1 MFIKK
6 LLITYLLLL
15 LLSLHASE
23 SNQKV
28 TLYLDWLNQFQFAG
42 YYMAKENGYYTDLD
56 LDVNII
62 EYSKDTNND
71 ITQKV
76 IKDEAVYG
84 IGKSSL
90 IMDKFEGNDIILLSS
105 IFQNSPM
112 ALISLSSSNIKTP
125 KDLINKKIM
134 ITNDAKESVSI
145 KSLLMAEGV
154 NFQDLNTQNFS
165 SNEINDL
172 INGNIDAI
180 ACYLSNEPFILKQ
193 KNIDFNIIHP
203 NNYNFDFYEG
213 ILFTSQ
219 NELRNNPIRAQN
231 FNQASIKGWEYA
243 FNNIEKTA
251 KIIYEKYNTQNK
263 SLESLI
269 FEGEVLKKLSKI
281 DENLLGNINP
291 RTIDEIKRIYSLFNL
306 KSTNIFFET
315 ESIILNKTHTLLNEN
330 DLNYLNT
337 NQFTLLTQADHIPFS
352 FKNLNELIG
361 IEIDFWKLIS
371 DKLSKPFNIEE
382 VLKDNILNIFSNSI
396 KVKFVYSFKKESSDK
411 NVLSNPIAKVPL
423 ALATKNGVHYISDLN
438 SVEHVKIGVLKDL
451 EIFES
456 LKKDYPNVNFIE
468 INTIDDGIYRLKNN
482 LLFGLI
488 DNLYTLS
495 HQIEQFQIDELKIN
509 TTLKYK
515 INIYLE
521 VKKQNE
527 QFIKIVNKIIDSLS
541 EKEKSSIFNNYQLIL
556 YHNSI
561 DIYYILKF
569 VIPLIILLSV
579 FIFLNYRLRNE
590 IKKRE
595 ETEKKLSDLANND
608 SLTGIYNRRK
618 IEELCEAEI
627 KRSERYLN
635 ELSVIFFD
643 VNDFKIINDKLG
655 HHKGDEVLIKIA
667 SVISQ
672 NIRTTDYFGRW
683 GGDEFL
689 IVLPQTNLPKTE
701 HLIKIL
707 ENILT
712 TINFDLKMDRKI
724 SCSFGLSQY
733 EKNDT
738 LDSFL
743 KRADESMYVN
753 KNNYRQSRL
762 QQL

>member
-6 LLITYLLLL
+6 LLITYLLL

-42 YYMAKENGYYTDLD
+42 YYMAKENGYYNDLD

-62 EYSKDTNND
+62 EYSKDANND

-90 IMDKFEGNDIILLSS
+90 IIDKFAGNDIILLSS

-180 ACYLSNEPFILKQ
+180 ACYLSNEPFVLKQ

-219 NELRNNPIRAQN
+219 KELKNNPIRAQN

-291 RTIDEIKRIYSLFNL
+291 RTIDEIKRIYSLLNL
-306 KSTNIFFET
+306 KSTHISFET

-330 DLNYLNT
+330 DLNYLNA

-438 SVEHVKIGVLKDL
+438 SVEHIKIGVLKDL

-456 LKKDYPNVNFIE
+456 LKRDYPNVNFIE

-556 YHNSI
+556 YHNNI

-595 ETEKKLSDLANND
+595 ETEIKLSNLANND

-618 IEELCEAEI
+618 IEELCEAEL
-627 KRSERYLN
+627 KRSERYSN

-689 IVLPQTNLPKTE
+689 IVLPQTNLYKTE

-753 KNNYRQSRL
+753 KYNYRQSKL

>member
-6 LLITYLLLL
+6 LLITYLLL

-42 YYMAKENGYYTDLD
+42 YYMAKENGYYNDLD

-62 EYSKDTNND
+62 EYSKDANND

-90 IMDKFEGNDIILLSS
+90 IIDKFAGNDIILFSS

-145 KSLLMAEGV
+145 KSLLMSEGV

-180 ACYLSNEPFILKQ
+180 TCYLSNEPFILKQ

-219 NELRNNPIRAQN
+219 KELKNNPIRAQN

-291 RTIDEIKRIYSLFNL
+291 RTIDEIKRIYSLLNL
-306 KSTNIFFET
+306 MSTHISFET

-330 DLNYLNT
+330 DLNYLNA

-438 SVEHVKIGVLKDL
+438 SVEHIKIGVLKDL

-456 LKKDYPNVNFIE
+456 LKRDYPNVNFIE

-556 YHNSI
+556 YHNNI

-595 ETEKKLSDLANND
+595 ETEIKLSNLANND

-618 IEELCEAEI
+618 IEELCEAEL
-627 KRSERYLN
+627 KRSERYSN

-689 IVLPQTNLPKTE
+689 IVLPQTNLYKTE
-701 HLIKIL
+701 HLVKIL

-712 TINFDLKMDRKI
+712 TINFDLKMNRKI

-753 KNNYRQSRL
+753 KYNYRQSKL

>member
-6 LLITYLLLL
+6 LLITYLLL

-42 YYMAKENGYYTDLD
+42 YYMAKENGYYNDLD

-62 EYSKDTNND
+62 EYSKDANND

-90 IMDKFEGNDIILLSS
+90 IIDKFAGNDIILLSS

-145 KSLLMAEGV
+145 KSLLMSEGV

-180 ACYLSNEPFILKQ
+180 TCYLSNEPFILKQ

-219 NELRNNPIRAQN
+219 KELKNNPIRAQN

-263 SLESLI
+263 SLELLI

-291 RTIDEIKRIYSLFNL
+291 RTIDEIKRIYSLLNL
-306 KSTNIFFET
+306 KSTHISFET

-330 DLNYLNT
+330 DLNYLNA

-438 SVEHVKIGVLKDL
+438 SVEHIKIGVLKDL

-456 LKKDYPNVNFIE
+456 LKRDYPNVNFIQ
-468 INTIDDGIYRLKNN
+468 INTIEDGIYRLKNN

-556 YHNSI
+556 YHNNI

-595 ETEKKLSDLANND
+595 ETEIKLSNLANND

-618 IEELCEAEI
+618 IEELCEAEL
-627 KRSERYLN
+627 KRSERYSN

-689 IVLPQTNLPKTE
+689 IVLPQTNLYKTE
-701 HLIKIL
+701 HLVKIL

-712 TINFDLKMDRKI
+712 TINFDLKMNRKI

-753 KNNYRQSRL
+753 KYNYRQSKL

>member
-6 LLITYLLLL
+6 LLITYLLL

-42 YYMAKENGYYTDLD
+42 YYMAKENGYYNDLD

-62 EYSKDTNND
+62 EYSKDANND

-90 IMDKFEGNDIILLSS
+90 IIDKFAGNDIILLSS

-125 KDLINKKIM
+125 KDLINKIIM

-145 KSLLMAEGV
+145 KSLLMSEGV

-180 ACYLSNEPFILKQ
+180 TCYLSNEPFTLKQ

-219 NELRNNPIRAQN
+219 KELKNNPIRAQN

-263 SLESLI
+263 SLELLI

-291 RTIDEIKRIYSLFNL
+291 RTIDEIKRIYSLLNL
-306 KSTNIFFET
+306 KSTHISFET

-438 SVEHVKIGVLKDL
+438 SVEHIKIGVLKDL

-456 LKKDYPNVNFIE
+456 LKRDYPNVNFIE

-556 YHNSI
+556 YHNNI

-595 ETEKKLSDLANND
+595 ETEIKLSNLANND

-618 IEELCEAEI
+618 IEELCEAEL
-627 KRSERYLN
+627 KRSERYSN

-689 IVLPQTNLPKTE
+689 IVLPQTNLYKTE
-701 HLIKIL
+701 HLVKIL

-712 TINFDLKMDRKI
+712 TINFDLKMNRKI

-753 KNNYRQSRL
+753 KYNYRQSKL

>member
-6 LLITYLLLL
+6 LLITYLLL

-42 YYMAKENGYYTDLD
+42 YYMAKENGYYNDLD

-62 EYSKDTNND
+62 EYSKDANND

-90 IMDKFEGNDIILLSS
+90 IIDKFAGNDIILLSS

-219 NELRNNPIRAQN
+219 KELKNNPIRAQN

-291 RTIDEIKRIYSLFNL
+291 RTIDEIKRIYSLLNL
-306 KSTNIFFET
+306 KSTPIYFET

-411 NVLSNPIAKVPL
+411 NILSNPIAKVPL

-438 SVEHVKIGVLKDL
+438 SVEHIKIGVLKDL

-456 LKKDYPNVNFIE
+456 LKRDYPNVNFIE

-556 YHNSI
+556 YHNNI

-595 ETEKKLSDLANND
+595 ETEIKLSNLANND

-618 IEELCEAEI
+618 IEELCEAEL
-627 KRSERYLN
+627 KRSERYSN

-689 IVLPQTNLPKTE
+689 IVLPQTNLYKTE
-701 HLIKIL
+701 HLVKIL

-753 KNNYRQSRL
+753 KYNYRQSKL

>member
-6 LLITYLLLL
+6 LLITYLLL

-42 YYMAKENGYYTDLD
+42 YYMAKENGYYNDLD

-62 EYSKDTNND
+62 EYSKDANND

-90 IMDKFEGNDIILLSS
+90 IIDKFAGNDIILLSS

-145 KSLLMAEGV
+145 KSLLMSEGV

-180 ACYLSNEPFILKQ
+180 TCYLSNEPFILKQ

-219 NELRNNPIRAQN
+219 KELKNNPIRAQN

-263 SLESLI
+263 SLELLI

-291 RTIDEIKRIYSLFNL
+291 RTIDEIKRIYSLLNL
-306 KSTNIFFET
+306 KSTHISFET

-330 DLNYLNT
+330 DLNYLNA

-438 SVEHVKIGVLKDL
+438 SVEHIKIGVLKDL

-456 LKKDYPNVNFIE
+456 LKRDYPNVNFIE

-556 YHNSI
+556 YHNNI

-595 ETEKKLSDLANND
+595 ETEIKLSNLANND

-618 IEELCEAEI
+618 IEELCEAEL
-627 KRSERYLN
+627 KRSERYSN

-689 IVLPQTNLPKTE
+689 IVLPQTNLYKTE
-701 HLIKIL
+701 HLVKIL

-712 TINFDLKMDRKI
+712 TINFDLKMNRKI

-753 KNNYRQSRL
+753 KYNYRQSKL

>member
-6 LLITYLLLL
+6 LLITYLLL

-42 YYMAKENGYYTDLD
+42 YYMAKENGYYNDLD

-62 EYSKDTNND
+62 EYSKDANND

-90 IMDKFEGNDIILLSS
+90 IIDKFAGNDIILLSS

-180 ACYLSNEPFILKQ
+180 TCYLSNEPFILKQ

-219 NELRNNPIRAQN
+219 KELKNNPIRAQN

-291 RTIDEIKRIYSLFNL
+291 RTIDEIKRIYSLLNL
-306 KSTNIFFET
+306 KSTHISFET

-330 DLNYLNT
+330 DLNYLNA

-438 SVEHVKIGVLKDL
+438 SVEHIKIGVLKDL

-456 LKKDYPNVNFIE
+456 LKRDYPNVNFIE

-556 YHNSI
+556 YHNNI

-595 ETEKKLSDLANND
+595 ETEIKLSNLANND

-618 IEELCEAEI
+618 IEELCEAEL
-627 KRSERYLN
+627 KRSERYSN

-689 IVLPQTNLPKTE
+689 IVLPQTNLYKTE
-701 HLIKIL
+701 HLVKIL

-753 KNNYRQSRL
+753 KYNYRQSKL

>member
-6 LLITYLLLL
+6 LLITYLLL

-42 YYMAKENGYYTDLD
+42 YYMAKENGYYNDLD

-62 EYSKDTNND
+62 EYSKDANND

-90 IMDKFEGNDIILLSS
+90 IIDKFAGNDIILLSS

-145 KSLLMAEGV
+145 KSLLMSEGV

-180 ACYLSNEPFILKQ
+180 TCYLSNEPFILKQ

-219 NELRNNPIRAQN
+219 KELKNNPIRAQN

-291 RTIDEIKRIYSLFNL
+291 RTIDEIKRIYSLLNL
-306 KSTNIFFET
+306 MSTHISFET

-330 DLNYLNT
+330 DLNYLNA

-438 SVEHVKIGVLKDL
+438 SVEHIKIGVLKDL

-456 LKKDYPNVNFIE
+456 LKRDYPNVNFIE

-495 HQIEQFQIDELKIN
+495 HQIEQFQIDVLKIN

-556 YHNSI
+556 YHNNI

-595 ETEKKLSDLANND
+595 ETEIKLSNLANND

-618 IEELCEAEI
+618 IEELCEAEL
-627 KRSERYLN
+627 KRSERYSN

-689 IVLPQTNLPKTE
+689 IVLPQTNLYKTE
-701 HLIKIL
+701 HLVKIL

-712 TINFDLKMDRKI
+712 TINFDLKMNRKI

-753 KNNYRQSRL
+753 KYNYRQSKL

>member
-6 LLITYLLLL
+6 LLITYLLL

-90 IMDKFEGNDIILLSS
+90 IIDKFAGNDIILLSS

-112 ALISLSSSNIKTP
+112 ALISLSTSNIKTP

-154 NFQDLNTQNFS
+154 NFEDLNTQNFS

-219 NELRNNPIRAQN
+219 KELRNNPIRAQN

-556 YHNSI
+556 YHNNI

-595 ETEKKLSDLANND
+595 ETEIKLSNLANND

-618 IEELCEAEI
+618 IEELCEAEL
-627 KRSERYLN
+627 KRSERYSN

-689 IVLPQTNLPKTE
+689 IVLPQTNLHKTE

>member
-6 LLITYLLLL
+6 LLITYLLL

-42 YYMAKENGYYTDLD
+42 YYMAKENGYYNDLD

-62 EYSKDTNND
+62 EYSKDANND

-90 IMDKFEGNDIILLSS
+90 IIDKFAGNDIILLSS

-145 KSLLMAEGV
+145 KSLLMSEGV

-180 ACYLSNEPFILKQ
+180 TCYLSNEPFTLKQ

-219 NELRNNPIRAQN
+219 KELKNNPIRAQN

-263 SLESLI
+263 SLELLI

-291 RTIDEIKRIYSLFNL
+291 RTIDEIKRIYSLLNL
-306 KSTNIFFET
+306 KSTHISFET

-438 SVEHVKIGVLKDL
+438 SVEHIKIGVLKDL

-456 LKKDYPNVNFIE
+456 LKRDYPNVNFIE

-495 HQIEQFQIDELKIN
+495 HQIEQFQIDVLKIN

-556 YHNSI
+556 YHNNI

-595 ETEKKLSDLANND
+595 ETEIKLSNLANND

-618 IEELCEAEI
+618 IEELCEAEL
-627 KRSERYLN
+627 KRSERYSN

-689 IVLPQTNLPKTE
+689 IVLPQTNLYKTE
-701 HLIKIL
+701 HLVKIL

-753 KNNYRQSRL
+753 KYNYRQSKL

>member
-6 LLITYLLLL
+6 LLITYLLL

-42 YYMAKENGYYTDLD
+42 YYMAKENGYYNDLD

-62 EYSKDTNND
+62 EYSKDANND

-90 IMDKFEGNDIILLSS
+90 IIDKFAGNDIILLSS

-145 KSLLMAEGV
+145 KSLLMSEGV

-219 NELRNNPIRAQN
+219 KELKNNPIRAQN

-291 RTIDEIKRIYSLFNL
+291 RTIDEIKRIYSLLNL
-306 KSTNIFFET
+306 KSTHISFET

-438 SVEHVKIGVLKDL
+438 SVEHIKIGVLKDL

-456 LKKDYPNVNFIE
+456 LKRDYPNVNFIE

-495 HQIEQFQIDELKIN
+495 HQIEQFQIDVLKIN

-556 YHNSI
+556 YHNNI

-595 ETEKKLSDLANND
+595 ETEIKLSNLANND

-618 IEELCEAEI
+618 IEELCEAEL
-627 KRSERYLN
+627 KRSERYSN

-689 IVLPQTNLPKTE
+689 IVLPQTNLYKTE
-701 HLIKIL
+701 HLVKIL

-712 TINFDLKMDRKI
+712 TINFDLKMNRKI

-753 KNNYRQSRL
+753 KYNYRQSKL

>member
-6 LLITYLLLL
+6 LLITYLLL

-42 YYMAKENGYYTDLD
+42 YYMAKENGYYNDLD

-62 EYSKDTNND
+62 EYSKDANND

-90 IMDKFEGNDIILLSS
+90 IIDKFAGNDIILLSS

-145 KSLLMAEGV
+145 KSLLMSEGV

-180 ACYLSNEPFILKQ
+180 TCYLSNEPFILKQ

-219 NELRNNPIRAQN
+219 KELKNNPIRAQN

-291 RTIDEIKRIYSLFNL
+291 RTIDEIKRIYSLLNL
-306 KSTNIFFET
+306 MSTHISFET

-438 SVEHVKIGVLKDL
+438 SVEHIKIGVLKDL

-456 LKKDYPNVNFIE
+456 LKRDYPNVNFIE

-556 YHNSI
+556 YHNNI

-595 ETEKKLSDLANND
+595 ETEIKLSNLANND

-618 IEELCEAEI
+618 IEELCEAEL
-627 KRSERYLN
+627 KRSERYSN

-689 IVLPQTNLPKTE
+689 IVLPQTNLYKTE
-701 HLIKIL
+701 HLVKIL

-712 TINFDLKMDRKI
+712 TINFDLKMNRKI

-753 KNNYRQSRL
+753 KYNYRQSKL

>member
-6 LLITYLLLL
+6 LLITYLLL

-42 YYMAKENGYYTDLD
+42 YYMAKENGYYNDLD

-62 EYSKDTNND
+62 EYSKDANND

-90 IMDKFEGNDIILLSS
+90 IIDKFAGDDIILLSS

-112 ALISLSSSNIKTP
+112 SLISLSSSNIKTP

-145 KSLLMAEGV
+145 KSLLMSEGV

-219 NELRNNPIRAQN
+219 KELKNNPIRAQN

-263 SLESLI
+263 SLELLI

-291 RTIDEIKRIYSLFNL
+291 RTIDEIKRIYSLLNL
-306 KSTNIFFET
+306 KSTHISFET

-438 SVEHVKIGVLKDL
+438 SVEHIKIGVLKDL

-456 LKKDYPNVNFIE
+456 LKRDYPNVNFIE

-556 YHNSI
+556 YHNNI

-595 ETEKKLSDLANND
+595 ETEIKLSNLANND

-618 IEELCEAEI
+618 IEELCEAEL
-627 KRSERYLN
+627 KRSERYSN

-689 IVLPQTNLPKTE
+689 IVLPQTNLYKTE
-701 HLIKIL
+701 HLVKIL

-712 TINFDLKMDRKI
+712 TINFDLKMNRKI

-753 KNNYRQSRL
+753 KYNYRQSKL

>member
-6 LLITYLLLL
+6 LLITYLLL

-42 YYMAKENGYYTDLD
+42 YYMAKENGYYNDLD

-62 EYSKDTNND
+62 EYSKDANND

-90 IMDKFEGNDIILLSS
+90 IIDKFAGNDIILLSS

-145 KSLLMAEGV
+145 KSLLMSEGV

-219 NELRNNPIRAQN
+219 KELKNNPIRAQN

-291 RTIDEIKRIYSLFNL
+291 RTIDEIKRIYSLLNL
-306 KSTNIFFET
+306 KSTHISFET

-330 DLNYLNT
+330 DLNYLNA

-438 SVEHVKIGVLKDL
+438 SVEHIKIGVLKDL

-456 LKKDYPNVNFIE
+456 LKRDYPNVNFIE

-556 YHNSI
+556 YHNNI

-595 ETEKKLSDLANND
+595 ETEIKLSNLANND

-618 IEELCEAEI
+618 IEELCEAEL
-627 KRSERYLN
+627 KRSERYSN

-689 IVLPQTNLPKTE
+689 IVLPQTNLYKTE
-701 HLIKIL
+701 HLVKIL

-712 TINFDLKMDRKI
+712 TINFDLKMNRKI

-753 KNNYRQSRL
+753 KYNYRQSKL

>member
-6 LLITYLLLL
+6 LLITYLLL

-42 YYMAKENGYYTDLD
+42 YYMAKENGYYNDLD

-62 EYSKDTNND
+62 EYSKDANND

-90 IMDKFEGNDIILLSS
+90 IIDKFAGNDIILLSS
-105 IFQNSPM
+105 IFQNSPI

-145 KSLLMAEGV
+145 KSLLMSEGV

-219 NELRNNPIRAQN
+219 KELKNNPIRAQN

-291 RTIDEIKRIYSLFNL
+291 RTIDEIKRIYSLLNL
-306 KSTNIFFET
+306 KSTPIYFET

-438 SVEHVKIGVLKDL
+438 SVEHIKIGVLKDL

-456 LKKDYPNVNFIE
+456 LKRDYPNVNFIE

-556 YHNSI
+556 YHNNI

-595 ETEKKLSDLANND
+595 ETEIKLSNLANND

-618 IEELCEAEI
+618 IEELCEAEL
-627 KRSERYLN
+627 KRSERYSN

-689 IVLPQTNLPKTE
+689 IVLPQTNLYKTE
-701 HLIKIL
+701 HLVKIL

-712 TINFDLKMDRKI
+712 TINFDLKMNRKI

-753 KNNYRQSRL
+753 KYNYRQSKL

>member
-6 LLITYLLLL
+6 LLITYLLL

-42 YYMAKENGYYTDLD
+42 YYMAKENGYYNDLD

-62 EYSKDTNND
+62 EYSKDANND

-90 IMDKFEGNDIILLSS
+90 IIDKFAGNDIILLSS

-145 KSLLMAEGV
+145 KSLLMSEGV

-219 NELRNNPIRAQN
+219 KELKNNPIRAQN

-291 RTIDEIKRIYSLFNL
+291 RTIDEIKRIYSLLNL
-306 KSTNIFFET
+306 KSTHISFET

-438 SVEHVKIGVLKDL
+438 SVEHIKIGVLKDL

-456 LKKDYPNVNFIE
+456 LKRDYPNVNFIE

-556 YHNSI
+556 YHNNI

-595 ETEKKLSDLANND
+595 ETEIKLSNLANND

-618 IEELCEAEI
+618 IEELCEAEL
-627 KRSERYLN
+627 KRSERYSN

-689 IVLPQTNLPKTE
+689 IVLPQTNLYKTE
-701 HLIKIL
+701 HLVKIL

-712 TINFDLKMDRKI
+712 TINFDLKMNRKI

-753 KNNYRQSRL
+753 KYNYRQSKL

>member
-6 LLITYLLLL
+6 LLITYLLL

-42 YYMAKENGYYTDLD
+42 YYMAKENGYYNDLD

-62 EYSKDTNND
+62 EYSKDANND

-90 IMDKFEGNDIILLSS
+90 IIDKFAGNDIILLSS

-145 KSLLMAEGV
+145 KSLLMSEGV

-180 ACYLSNEPFILKQ
+180 TCYLSNEPFILKQ

-219 NELRNNPIRAQN
+219 KELKNNPIRAQN

-263 SLESLI
+263 SLELLI

-291 RTIDEIKRIYSLFNL
+291 RTIDEIKRIYSLLNL
-306 KSTNIFFET
+306 KSTHISFET

-330 DLNYLNT
+330 DLNYLNA

-438 SVEHVKIGVLKDL
+438 SVEHIKIGVLKDL

-456 LKKDYPNVNFIE
+456 LKRDYPNVNFIE

-556 YHNSI
+556 YHNNV

-595 ETEKKLSDLANND
+595 ETEIKLSNLANND

-618 IEELCEAEI
+618 IEELCEAEL
-627 KRSERYLN
+627 KRSERYSN

-689 IVLPQTNLPKTE
+689 IVLPQTNLYKTE
-701 HLIKIL
+701 HLVKIL

-712 TINFDLKMDRKI
+712 TINFDLKMNRKI

-753 KNNYRQSRL
+753 KYNYRQSKL

>member
-6 LLITYLLLL
+6 LLITYLLL

-42 YYMAKENGYYTDLD
+42 YYMAKENGYYNDLD

-62 EYSKDTNND
+62 EYSKDANND

-90 IMDKFEGNDIILLSS
+90 IIDKFAGNDIILLSS

-145 KSLLMAEGV
+145 KSLLMSEGV

-219 NELRNNPIRAQN
+219 KELKNNPIRAQN

-263 SLESLI
+263 SLELLI

-291 RTIDEIKRIYSLFNL
+291 RTIDEIKRIYSLLNL
-306 KSTNIFFET
+306 KSTHISFET

-438 SVEHVKIGVLKDL
+438 SVEHIKIGVLKDL

-456 LKKDYPNVNFIE
+456 LKRDYPNVNFIE

-556 YHNSI
+556 YHNNI

-595 ETEKKLSDLANND
+595 ETEIKLSNLANND

-618 IEELCEAEI
+618 IEELCEAEL
-627 KRSERYLN
+627 KRSERYSN

-689 IVLPQTNLPKTE
+689 IVLPQTNLYKTE
-701 HLIKIL
+701 HLVKIL

-712 TINFDLKMDRKI
+712 TINFDLKMNRKI

-753 KNNYRQSRL
+753 KYNYRQSKL

>member
-6 LLITYLLLL
+6 LLITYLLL

-42 YYMAKENGYYTDLD
+42 YYMAKENGYYNDLD

-62 EYSKDTNND
+62 EYSKDANND

-90 IMDKFEGNDIILLSS
+90 IIDKFAGNDIILLSS

-145 KSLLMAEGV
+145 KSLLMSEGV

-180 ACYLSNEPFILKQ
+180 TCYLSNEPFILKQ

-219 NELRNNPIRAQN
+219 KELKNNPIRAQN

-291 RTIDEIKRIYSLFNL
+291 RTIDEIKRIYSLLNL
-306 KSTNIFFET
+306 KSTPIYFET

-438 SVEHVKIGVLKDL
+438 SVEHIKIGVLKDL

-456 LKKDYPNVNFIE
+456 LKRDYPNVNFIE

-556 YHNSI
+556 YHNNI

-595 ETEKKLSDLANND
+595 ETEIKLSNLANND

-618 IEELCEAEI
+618 IEELCEAEL
-627 KRSERYLN
+627 KRSERYSN

-689 IVLPQTNLPKTE
+689 IVLPQTNLYKTE
-701 HLIKIL
+701 HLVKIL

-712 TINFDLKMDRKI
+712 TINFDLKMNRKI

-753 KNNYRQSRL
+753 KYNYRQSKL

>member
-6 LLITYLLLL
+6 LLITYLLL

-42 YYMAKENGYYTDLD
+42 YYMAKENGYYNDLD

-62 EYSKDTNND
+62 EYSKDANND

-90 IMDKFEGNDIILLSS
+90 IIDKFAGNDIILLSS

-145 KSLLMAEGV
+145 KSLLMSEGV

-180 ACYLSNEPFILKQ
+180 TCYLSNEPFILKQ

-219 NELRNNPIRAQN
+219 KELKNNPIRAQN

-291 RTIDEIKRIYSLFNL
+291 RTIDEIKRIYSLLNL
-306 KSTNIFFET
+306 KSTHISFET

-330 DLNYLNT
+330 DLNYLNA

-438 SVEHVKIGVLKDL
+438 SVEHIKIGVLKDL

-456 LKKDYPNVNFIE
+456 LKRDYPNVNFIE

-556 YHNSI
+556 YHNNI

-595 ETEKKLSDLANND
+595 ETEIKLSNLANND

-618 IEELCEAEI
+618 IEELCEAEL
-627 KRSERYLN
+627 KRSERYSN

-689 IVLPQTNLPKTE
+689 IVLPQTNLYKTE
-701 HLIKIL
+701 HLVKIL

-712 TINFDLKMDRKI
+712 TINFDLKMNRKI

-753 KNNYRQSRL
+753 KYNYRQSKL

>member
-6 LLITYLLLL
+6 LLITYLLL

-42 YYMAKENGYYTDLD
+42 YYMAKENGYYNDLD

-62 EYSKDTNND
+62 EYSKDANND

-112 ALISLSSSNIKTP
+112 ALISLSSSNIKRP

-145 KSLLMAEGV
+145 KSLLMSEGV

-219 NELRNNPIRAQN
+219 KELKNNPIRAQN

-291 RTIDEIKRIYSLFNL
+291 RTIDEIKRIYSLLNL
-306 KSTNIFFET
+306 KSTPIYFET

-330 DLNYLNT
+330 DLNYLNA

-438 SVEHVKIGVLKDL
+438 SVEHIKIGVLKDL

-456 LKKDYPNVNFIE
+456 LKRDYPNVNFIE

-556 YHNSI
+556 YHNNI

-595 ETEKKLSDLANND
+595 ETEIKLSNLANND

-618 IEELCEAEI
+618 IEELCEAEL
-627 KRSERYLN
+627 KRSERYSN

-689 IVLPQTNLPKTE
+689 IVLPQTNLYKTE
-701 HLIKIL
+701 HLVKIL

-712 TINFDLKMDRKI
+712 TINFDLKMNRKI

-753 KNNYRQSRL
+753 KYNYRQSKL

>member
-6 LLITYLLLL
+6 LLITYLLL

-219 NELRNNPIRAQN
+219 KELRNNPIRAQN

-689 IVLPQTNLPKTE
+689 IVLPQTNLHKTE

>member
-6 LLITYLLLL
+6 LLITYLLL

-42 YYMAKENGYYTDLD
+42 YYMAKENGYYNDLD

-62 EYSKDTNND
+62 EYSKDANND

-90 IMDKFEGNDIILLSS
+90 IIDKFAGNDIILLSS

-145 KSLLMAEGV
+145 KSLLMSEGV

-180 ACYLSNEPFILKQ
+180 TCYLSNEPFTLKQ

-219 NELRNNPIRAQN
+219 KELKNNPIRAQN

-291 RTIDEIKRIYSLFNL
+291 RTIDEIKRIYSLLNL
-306 KSTNIFFET
+306 KSTHISFET

-438 SVEHVKIGVLKDL
+438 SVEHIKIGVLKDL

-456 LKKDYPNVNFIE
+456 LKRDYPNVNFIE

-556 YHNSI
+556 YHNNI

-595 ETEKKLSDLANND
+595 ETEIKLSNLANND

-618 IEELCEAEI
+618 IEELCEAEL
-627 KRSERYLN
+627 KRSERYSN

-689 IVLPQTNLPKTE
+689 IVLPQTNLYKTE
-701 HLIKIL
+701 HLVKIL

-712 TINFDLKMDRKI
+712 TINFDLKMNRKI

-753 KNNYRQSRL
+753 KYNYRQSKL

>member
-6 LLITYLLLL
+6 LLITYLLL

-42 YYMAKENGYYTDLD
+42 YYMAKENGYYNDLD

-62 EYSKDTNND
+62 EYSKDANND

-90 IMDKFEGNDIILLSS
+90 IIDKFAGNDIILLSS

-145 KSLLMAEGV
+145 KSLLMSEGV

-219 NELRNNPIRAQN
+219 KELKNNPIRAQN

-291 RTIDEIKRIYSLFNL
+291 RTIDEIKRIYSLLNL
-306 KSTNIFFET
+306 KSTPIYFET

-438 SVEHVKIGVLKDL
+438 SVEHIKIGVLKDL

-456 LKKDYPNVNFIE
+456 LKRDYPNVNFIE

-556 YHNSI
+556 YHNNI

-595 ETEKKLSDLANND
+595 ETEIKLSNLANND

-618 IEELCEAEI
+618 IEELCEAEL
-627 KRSERYLN
+627 KRSERYSN

-689 IVLPQTNLPKTE
+689 IVLPQTNLYKTE
-701 HLIKIL
+701 HLVKIL

-753 KNNYRQSRL
+753 KYNYRQSKL

>member
-6 LLITYLLLL
+6 LLITYLLL

-42 YYMAKENGYYTDLD
+42 YYMAKENGYYNDLD

-62 EYSKDTNND
+62 EYSKDANND

-90 IMDKFEGNDIILLSS
+90 IIDKFAGNDIILLSS

-145 KSLLMAEGV
+145 KSLLMSEGV

-180 ACYLSNEPFILKQ
+180 TCYLSNEPFILKQ

-219 NELRNNPIRAQN
+219 KELKNNPIRAQN

-263 SLESLI
+263 SLELLI

-291 RTIDEIKRIYSLFNL
+291 RTIDEIKRIYSLLNL
-306 KSTNIFFET
+306 MSTHISFET

-438 SVEHVKIGVLKDL
+438 SVEHIKIGVLKDL

-456 LKKDYPNVNFIE
+456 LKRDYPNVNFIE

-495 HQIEQFQIDELKIN
+495 HQIEQFQIDVLKIN

-556 YHNSI
+556 YHNNI

-595 ETEKKLSDLANND
+595 ETEIKLSNLANND

-618 IEELCEAEI
+618 IEELCEAEL
-627 KRSERYLN
+627 KRSERYSN

-689 IVLPQTNLPKTE
+689 IVLPQTNLYKTE
-701 HLIKIL
+701 HLVKIL

-712 TINFDLKMDRKI
+712 TINFDLKMNRKI

-753 KNNYRQSRL
+753 KYNYRQSKL

>member
-6 LLITYLLLL
+6 LLITYLLL

-42 YYMAKENGYYTDLD
+42 YYMAKENGYYNDLD

-62 EYSKDTNND
+62 EYSKDANND

-90 IMDKFEGNDIILLSS
+90 IIDKFAGNDIILLSS

-145 KSLLMAEGV
+145 KSLLMSEGV

-180 ACYLSNEPFILKQ
+180 TCYLSNEPFILKQ

-219 NELRNNPIRAQN
+219 KELKNNPIRAQN

-291 RTIDEIKRIYSLFNL
+291 RTIDEIKRIYSLLNL
-306 KSTNIFFET
+306 KSTHISFET

-330 DLNYLNT
+330 DLNYLNA

-438 SVEHVKIGVLKDL
+438 SVEHIKIGVLKDL

-456 LKKDYPNVNFIE
+456 LKRDYPNVNFIE

-495 HQIEQFQIDELKIN
+495 HQIEQFQIDVLKIN

-556 YHNSI
+556 YHNNI

-595 ETEKKLSDLANND
+595 ETEIKLSNLANND

-618 IEELCEAEI
+618 IEELCEAEL
-627 KRSERYLN
+627 KRSERYSN

-689 IVLPQTNLPKTE
+689 IVLPQTNLYKTE
-701 HLIKIL
+701 HLVKIL

-712 TINFDLKMDRKI
+712 TINFDLKMNRKI

-753 KNNYRQSRL
+753 KYNYRQSKL

>member
-6 LLITYLLLL
+6 LLITYLLL

-42 YYMAKENGYYTDLD
+42 YYMAKENGYYNDLD

-62 EYSKDTNND
+62 EYSKDANND

-90 IMDKFEGNDIILLSS
+90 IIDKFAGNDIILLSS

-180 ACYLSNEPFILKQ
+180 TCYLSNEPFILKQ

-219 NELRNNPIRAQN
+219 KELKNNPIRAQN

-291 RTIDEIKRIYSLFNL
+291 RTIDEIKRIYSLLNL
-306 KSTNIFFET
+306 MSTHISFET

-330 DLNYLNT
+330 DLNYLNA
-337 NQFTLLTQADHIPFS
+337 NQFTLLTQADHITFS

-438 SVEHVKIGVLKDL
+438 SVEHIKIGVLKDL

-456 LKKDYPNVNFIE
+456 LKRDYPNVNFIE

-556 YHNSI
+556 YHNNI

-595 ETEKKLSDLANND
+595 ETEIKLSNLANND

-618 IEELCEAEI
+618 IEELCEAEL
-627 KRSERYLN
+627 KRSERYSN

-689 IVLPQTNLPKTE
+689 IVLPQTNLYKTE
-701 HLIKIL
+701 HLVKIL

-712 TINFDLKMDRKI
+712 TINFDLKMNRKI

-753 KNNYRQSRL
+753 KYNYRQSKL

>member
-6 LLITYLLLL
+6 LLITYLLL

-42 YYMAKENGYYTDLD
+42 YYMAKENGYYNDLD

-62 EYSKDTNND
+62 EYSKDANND

-90 IMDKFEGNDIILLSS
+90 IIDKFAGNDIILLSS

-112 ALISLSSSNIKTP
+112 ALISLSSSSIKTP

-145 KSLLMAEGV
+145 KSLLMSEGV

-180 ACYLSNEPFILKQ
+180 TCYLSNEPFTLKQ

-219 NELRNNPIRAQN
+219 KELKNNPIRAQN

-291 RTIDEIKRIYSLFNL
+291 RTIDEIKRIYSLLNL
-306 KSTNIFFET
+306 MSTHISFET

-330 DLNYLNT
+330 DLNYLNA

-438 SVEHVKIGVLKDL
+438 SVEHIKIGVLKDL

-456 LKKDYPNVNFIE
+456 LKRDYPNVNFIE

-556 YHNSI
+556 YHNNI

-595 ETEKKLSDLANND
+595 ETEIKLSNLANND

-618 IEELCEAEI
+618 IEELCEAEL
-627 KRSERYLN
+627 KRSERYSN

-689 IVLPQTNLPKTE
+689 IVLPQTNLYKTE
-701 HLIKIL
+701 HLVKIL

-712 TINFDLKMDRKI
+712 TINFDLKMNRKI

-753 KNNYRQSRL
+753 KYNYRQSKL

>member
-6 LLITYLLLL
+6 LLITYLLL

-42 YYMAKENGYYTDLD
+42 YYMAKENGYYNDLD

-62 EYSKDTNND
+62 EYSKDANND

-90 IMDKFEGNDIILLSS
+90 IIDKFAGNDIILLSS

-145 KSLLMAEGV
+145 KSLLMSEGV

-180 ACYLSNEPFILKQ
+180 TCYLSNEPFILKQ

-219 NELRNNPIRAQN
+219 KELKNNPIRAQN

-263 SLESLI
+263 SLELLI

-291 RTIDEIKRIYSLFNL
+291 RTIDEIKRIYSLLNL
-306 KSTNIFFET
+306 KSTPIYFET

-438 SVEHVKIGVLKDL
+438 SVEHIKIGVLKDL

-456 LKKDYPNVNFIE
+456 LKRDYPNVNFIE

-556 YHNSI
+556 YHNNI

-595 ETEKKLSDLANND
+595 ETEIKLSNLANND

-618 IEELCEAEI
+618 IEELCEAEL
-627 KRSERYLN
+627 KRSERYSN

-643 VNDFKIINDKLG
+643 VNDFKIINDKL
-655 HHKGDEVLIKIA
+655 
-667 SVISQ
+667 
-672 NIRTTDYFGRW
+672 
-683 GGDEFL
+683 
-689 IVLPQTNLPKTE
+689 
-701 HLIKIL
+701 
-707 ENILT
+707 
-712 TINFDLKMDRKI
+712 DRK
-724 SCSFGLSQY
+724 S
-733 EKNDT
+733 
-738 LDSFL
+738 
-743 KRADESMYVN
+743 VV
-753 KNNYRQSRL
+753 
-762 QQL
+762 

>member
-6 LLITYLLLL
+6 LLITYLLL

-42 YYMAKENGYYTDLD
+42 YYMAKENGYYNDLD

-62 EYSKDTNND
+62 EYSKDANND

-90 IMDKFEGNDIILLSS
+90 IIDKFAGNDIILLSS

-145 KSLLMAEGV
+145 KSLLMSEGV

-180 ACYLSNEPFILKQ
+180 TCYLSNEPFILKQ

-219 NELRNNPIRAQN
+219 KELKNNPIRAQN

-291 RTIDEIKRIYSLFNL
+291 RTIDEIKRIYSLLNL
-306 KSTNIFFET
+306 MSTHISFET

-330 DLNYLNT
+330 DLNYLNA

-556 YHNSI
+556 YHNNI

-595 ETEKKLSDLANND
+595 ETEIKLSNLANND

-618 IEELCEAEI
+618 IEELCEAEL
-627 KRSERYLN
+627 KRSERYSN

-689 IVLPQTNLPKTE
+689 IVLPQTNLYKTE
-701 HLIKIL
+701 HLVKIL

-712 TINFDLKMDRKI
+712 TINFDLKMNRKI

-753 KNNYRQSRL
+753 KYNYRQSKL

>member
-6 LLITYLLLL
+6 LLITYLLL

-42 YYMAKENGYYTDLD
+42 YYMAKENGYYNDLD

-62 EYSKDTNND
+62 EYSKDANND

-90 IMDKFEGNDIILLSS
+90 IIDKFAGNDIILLSS

-145 KSLLMAEGV
+145 KSLLMSEGV

-180 ACYLSNEPFILKQ
+180 TCYLSNEPFTLKQ

-219 NELRNNPIRAQN
+219 KELKNNPIRAQN

-263 SLESLI
+263 SLELLI

-291 RTIDEIKRIYSLFNL
+291 RTIDEIKRIYSLLNL
-306 KSTNIFFET
+306 KSTHISFET

-330 DLNYLNT
+330 DLNYLNA

-438 SVEHVKIGVLKDL
+438 SVEHIKIGVLKDL

-456 LKKDYPNVNFIE
+456 LKRDYPNVNFIE

-556 YHNSI
+556 YHNNI

-595 ETEKKLSDLANND
+595 ETEIKLSNLANND

-618 IEELCEAEI
+618 IEELCEAEL
-627 KRSERYLN
+627 KRSERYSN

-689 IVLPQTNLPKTE
+689 IVLPQTNLYKTE
-701 HLIKIL
+701 HLVKIL

-712 TINFDLKMDRKI
+712 TINFDLKMNRKI

-753 KNNYRQSRL
+753 KYNYRQSKL

>member
-6 LLITYLLLL
+6 LLITYLLL

-42 YYMAKENGYYTDLD
+42 YYMAKENGYYNDLD

-62 EYSKDTNND
+62 EYSKDANND

-90 IMDKFEGNDIILLSS
+90 IIDKFAGNDIILLSS

-145 KSLLMAEGV
+145 KSLLMSEGV

-219 NELRNNPIRAQN
+219 KELKNNPIRAQN

-263 SLESLI
+263 SLELLI

-291 RTIDEIKRIYSLFNL
+291 RTIDEIKRIYSLLNL
-306 KSTNIFFET
+306 KSTHISFET

-411 NVLSNPIAKVPL
+411 NVLRNPIAKVPL

-438 SVEHVKIGVLKDL
+438 SVEHIKIGVLKDL

-456 LKKDYPNVNFIE
+456 LKRDYPNVNFIE

-495 HQIEQFQIDELKIN
+495 HQIEQFQIDVLKIN

-556 YHNSI
+556 YHNNI

-595 ETEKKLSDLANND
+595 ETEIKLSNLANND

-618 IEELCEAEI
+618 IEELCEAEL
-627 KRSERYLN
+627 KRSERYSN

-689 IVLPQTNLPKTE
+689 IVLPQTNLYKTE
-701 HLIKIL
+701 HLVKIL

-712 TINFDLKMDRKI
+712 TINFDLKMNRKI

-753 KNNYRQSRL
+753 KYNYRQSKL

>member
-6 LLITYLLLL
+6 LLITYLLL

-42 YYMAKENGYYTDLD
+42 YYMAKENGYYNDLD

-62 EYSKDTNND
+62 EYSKDANND

-90 IMDKFEGNDIILLSS
+90 IIDKFAGNDIILLSS

-145 KSLLMAEGV
+145 KSLLMSEGV

-180 ACYLSNEPFILKQ
+180 TCYLSNEPFTLKQ

-219 NELRNNPIRAQN
+219 KELKNNPIRAQN

-291 RTIDEIKRIYSLFNL
+291 RTIDEIKRIYSLLNL
-306 KSTNIFFET
+306 KSTHISFET

-330 DLNYLNT
+330 DLNYLNA

-438 SVEHVKIGVLKDL
+438 SVEHIKIGVLKDL

-456 LKKDYPNVNFIE
+456 LKRDYPNVNFIE

-556 YHNSI
+556 YHNNI

-595 ETEKKLSDLANND
+595 ETEIKLSNLANND

-618 IEELCEAEI
+618 IEELCEAEL
-627 KRSERYLN
+627 KRSERYSN

-689 IVLPQTNLPKTE
+689 IVLPQTNLYKTE
-701 HLIKIL
+701 HLVKIL

-712 TINFDLKMDRKI
+712 TINFDLKMNRKI

-753 KNNYRQSRL
+753 KYNYRQSKL

>member
-6 LLITYLLLL
+6 LLITYLLL

-42 YYMAKENGYYTDLD
+42 YYMAKENGYYNDLD

-62 EYSKDTNND
+62 EYSKDANND

-90 IMDKFEGNDIILLSS
+90 IIDKFAGNDIILLSS

-145 KSLLMAEGV
+145 KSLLMSEGV

-180 ACYLSNEPFILKQ
+180 TCYLSNEPFILKQ

-219 NELRNNPIRAQN
+219 KELKNNPIRAQN

-263 SLESLI
+263 SLELLI

-291 RTIDEIKRIYSLFNL
+291 RTIDEIKRIYSLLNL
-306 KSTNIFFET
+306 KSTPIYFET

-330 DLNYLNT
+330 DLNYLNA

-438 SVEHVKIGVLKDL
+438 SVEHIKIGVLKDL

-456 LKKDYPNVNFIE
+456 LKRDYPNVNFIE

-556 YHNSI
+556 YHNNI

-595 ETEKKLSDLANND
+595 ETEIKLSNLANND

-618 IEELCEAEI
+618 IEELCEAEL
-627 KRSERYLN
+627 KRSERYSN

-689 IVLPQTNLPKTE
+689 IVLPQTNLYKTE
-701 HLIKIL
+701 HLVKIL

-712 TINFDLKMDRKI
+712 TINFDLKMNRKI

-753 KNNYRQSRL
+753 KYNYRQSKL

>member
-6 LLITYLLLL
+6 LLITYLLL

-42 YYMAKENGYYTDLD
+42 YYMAKENGYYNDLD

-62 EYSKDTNND
+62 EYSKDANND

-90 IMDKFEGNDIILLSS
+90 IIDKFAGNDIILLSS

-219 NELRNNPIRAQN
+219 KELKNNPIRAQN

-263 SLESLI
+263 SLELLI

-291 RTIDEIKRIYSLFNL
+291 RTIDEIKRIYSLLNL
-306 KSTNIFFET
+306 KSTHISFET

-330 DLNYLNT
+330 DLNYLNA

-438 SVEHVKIGVLKDL
+438 SVEHIKIGVLKDL

-456 LKKDYPNVNFIE
+456 LKRDYPNVNFIE

-556 YHNSI
+556 YHNNI

-595 ETEKKLSDLANND
+595 ETEIKLSNLANND

-618 IEELCEAEI
+618 IEELCEAEL
-627 KRSERYLN
+627 KRSERYSN

-689 IVLPQTNLPKTE
+689 IVLPQTNLYKTE
-701 HLIKIL
+701 HLVKIL

-712 TINFDLKMDRKI
+712 TINFDLKMNRKI

-753 KNNYRQSRL
+753 KYNYRQSKL

>member
-6 LLITYLLLL
+6 LLITYLLL

-42 YYMAKENGYYTDLD
+42 YYMAKENGYYNDLD

-62 EYSKDTNND
+62 EYSKDANND

-90 IMDKFEGNDIILLSS
+90 IIDKFAGNDIILLSS

-145 KSLLMAEGV
+145 KSLLMSEGV

-180 ACYLSNEPFILKQ
+180 TCYLSNEPFILKQ

-219 NELRNNPIRAQN
+219 KELKNNPIRAQN

-291 RTIDEIKRIYSLFNL
+291 RTIDEIKRIYSLLNL
-306 KSTNIFFET
+306 KSTHISFET

-330 DLNYLNT
+330 DLNYLNA

-438 SVEHVKIGVLKDL
+438 SVEHIKIGVLKDL

-456 LKKDYPNVNFIE
+456 LKRDYPNVNFIE

-556 YHNSI
+556 YHNNI

-595 ETEKKLSDLANND
+595 ETEIKLSNLANND

-618 IEELCEAEI
+618 IEELCEAEL
-627 KRSERYLN
+627 KRSERYSN

-689 IVLPQTNLPKTE
+689 IVLPQTNLYKTE

-753 KNNYRQSRL
+753 KYNYRQSKL